1 MARNIRIS
9 SLSRFVATPLYQL
22 KDSLGI
28 SVDSYGFGVWNR
40 IDIAD
45 RADDIVHQ
53 VQQQELGRLDLVAN
67 KYYADPLLWWV
78 IADKNAIL
86 DPLTDMTTG
95 QELRIPPLSSVR
107 AAIETAAGRRG
118 R

>member
-9 SLSRFVATPLYQL
+9 SLSRYVATPLYQL
-22 KDSLGI
+22 KDALGV

-40 IDIAD
+40 INIPDQPE
-45 RADDIVHQ
+45 DIVHQ

-78 IADKNAIL
+78 IADKNGIL

-95 QELRIPPLSSVR
+95 QELRSPSLSAVR
-107 AAIETAAGRRG
+107 TAIETAAGRRG